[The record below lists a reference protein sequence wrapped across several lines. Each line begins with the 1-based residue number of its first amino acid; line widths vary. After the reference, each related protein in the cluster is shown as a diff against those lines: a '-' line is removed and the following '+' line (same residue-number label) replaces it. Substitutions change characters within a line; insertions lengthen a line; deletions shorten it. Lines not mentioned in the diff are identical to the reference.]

1 MTLRDHCFGNLLAV
15 ATPKGETVEEMPGGG
30 RTAMLSRPDTGSGQR
45 GSASRVRSVVVDDA
59 ELIHFA
65 VRALLSA
72 LPGYSLVASARS
84 VGAGEALVRRA
95 RPDLLICEAD
105 IGGESGI
112 RLCRWVRQASPA
124 TRVVILT
131 GRDEPLLAQS
141 ALAAGAHGYL
151 LKDSAPADLASCLE
165 EAAAGLRVLDPR
177 LGRARR
183 HDHRT
188 DPADEF
194 GLSRRE
200 HEVLTEMLA
209 GLDNKTIAERLH
221 ISEDTVKSHVKAIFR
236 KLGARDRAH
245 AVALALGTAAV
256 PDRLLR
262 PVPRIPAQRR
272 VSGR

>member
-1 MTLRDHCFGNLLAV
+1 
-15 ATPKGETVEEMPGGG
+15 MPGGV
-30 RTAMLSRPDTGSGQR
+30 RTATLSRQDAGGGQR
-45 GSASRVRSVVVDDA
+45 AQACLVRSVVVDDA

-72 LPGYSLVASARS
+72 LPGYSLIASARS
-84 VGAGEALVRRA
+84 VGAGEQLIHRT

-112 RLCRWVRQASPA
+112 GLCRWVRQACPA
-124 TRVVILT
+124 TAVVILT
-131 GRDEPLLAQS
+131 GRDEPLVAQS
-141 ALAAGAHGYL
+141 ALAAGAQGYL
-151 LKDSAPADLASCLE
+151 LKDSAPADLTSYLE
-165 EAAAGLRVLDPR
+165 EAVAGLRVLDPR

-188 DPADEF
+188 DPTDEF

-200 HEVLTEMLA
+200 HEVLSEMLA
-209 GLDNKTIAERLH
+209 GFDNKTIAERLC

-236 KLGARDRAH
+236 KLGARDRTH
-245 AVALALGTAAV
+245 AVALALGTAGV

-272 VSGR
+272 VTGR